1 MIALGLVCVLMFAV
15 FFALLHFGER
25 FFQKSQGLSQCQDDN
40 CASGPASVSSSFHSS
55 TDTSGKV
62 RNHV

>member
-25 FFQKSQGLSQCQDDN
+25 FIQKSQGLSQCQDDN
-40 CASGPASVSSSFHSS
+40 CASGPASVSSSFHNQ
-55 TDTSGKV
+55 
-62 RNHV
+62 RNS